1 MDLVK
6 DKDLAEKEAKESN
19 AKLTN
24 EYSVIDHLQ
33 ILFEKNKKEIINLNE
48 EIVAAKAK
56 LVDLQK

>member
-33 ILFEKNKKEIINLNE
+33 ILFEKNKQEIINLNE